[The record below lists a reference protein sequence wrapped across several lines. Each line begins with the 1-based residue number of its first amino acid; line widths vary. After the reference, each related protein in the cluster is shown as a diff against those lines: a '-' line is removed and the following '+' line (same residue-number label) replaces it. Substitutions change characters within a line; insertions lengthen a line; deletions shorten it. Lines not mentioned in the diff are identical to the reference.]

1 MIFRSMFTCKKGVIF
16 RQIVDKKW
24 KIFLNIKQ
32 RIAPDIKSRML
43 IKLNSNALNLLYEI
57 VPCKRK

>member
-1 MIFRSMFTCKKGVIF
+1 MFLLFIFACKKGVIF
-16 RQIVDKKW
+16 HQIVDKKW

-43 IKLNSNALNLLYEI
+43 IKLNSNVLNLLYEI
-57 VPCKRK
+57 VPCKGK